1 VRTEPLQIRDVNSS
15 NPAVTR
21 RVNST
26 DRVRKL
32 RGKRNRQIAALGVHA
47 AQRTE
52 ESMANAAKRQ
62 RRHREK
68 VKAAKRPR
76 HDNVTSGVRARPSEE
91 MLEHKYDDC
100 DDAIRELPVP
110 GAVSGGASA
119 PSSEASCVASSSS
132 SSSSATKTNPPAG
145 RNALDPLRDSA
156 DQAKVKDTVSRLQ
169 ALINFDDR
177 VRWIGCTECQER
189 HLGLET
195 GAAAANFKCPRCKS
209 LKKGTINP
217 WSKANH
223 MDPGMHVP
231 KVLAELTEV

>member
-1 VRTEPLQIRDVNSS
+1 MLNGSAVGGPVALKPHAVGGART
-15 NPAVTR
+15 
-21 RVNST
+21 
-26 DRVRKL
+26 
-32 RGKRNRQIAALGVHA
+32 H
-47 AQRTE
+47 
-52 ESMANAAKRQ
+52 
-62 RRHREK
+62 
-68 VKAAKRPR
+68 
-76 HDNVTSGVRARPSEE
+76 PSEQ

-100 DDAIRELPVP
+100 DDVIRELPVP
-110 GAVSGGASA
+110 GAVSGGAPA
-119 PSSEASCVASSSS
+119 PSSEASCVASSS

-231 KVLAELTEV
+231 KVLAELTEVWSAAL